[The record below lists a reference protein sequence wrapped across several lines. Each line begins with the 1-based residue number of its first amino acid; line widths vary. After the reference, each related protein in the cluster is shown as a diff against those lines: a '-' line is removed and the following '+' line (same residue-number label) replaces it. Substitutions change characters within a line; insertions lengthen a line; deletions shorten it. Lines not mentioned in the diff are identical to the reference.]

1 MVRPCPELAGD
12 SKPMDKARGLQPSD
26 VVHED
31 NSSVVKAKVE
41 VFKEFD
47 LNLFS
52 LETQRHDRELISVFE
67 TQRFAKLL
75 HLSFISRVRSASA
88 FITVP

>member
-1 MVRPCPELAGD
+1 VRASFRKAPTVMVRPCPELAGD

-52 LETQRHDRELISVFE
+52 LETQR
-67 TQRFAKLL
+67 FAKL
-75 HLSFISRVRSASA
+75 
-88 FITVP
+88 TTGN

>member
-1 MVRPCPELAGD
+1 MGARFISQSTDGD
-12 SKPMDKARGLQPSD
+12 GAPLPD

-52 LETQRHDRELISVFE
+52 LETQR
-67 TQRFAKLL
+67 FAKL
-75 HLSFISRVRSASA
+75 
-88 FITVP
+88 TTGN